1 MLSGGSFVT
10 AENVGAT
17 REVFPEALSTD
28 MESTA
33 LAQVCGSHHLPFLAV
48 RSVSDLCGPAAD
60 QQFHLELDVVAR
72 ISARAVLRLLSA
84 FQDTTRA

>member
-17 REVFPEALSTD
+17 RDVFPEALSTD
-28 MESTA
+28 METTA
-33 LAQVCGSHHLPFLAV
+33 LAQVCTGHGTPFLAV
-48 RSVSDLCGPAAD
+48 RSISDLCGPAAD

-72 ISARAVLRLLSA
+72 ISARAVLRVLPALEGA
-84 FQDTTRA
+84 DRA